1 MQDIWNSLEGKIDR
15 EIYES
20 VKAYLQIEY
29 EDAVEWRDGCVLYFQ
44 TFSKLPI
51 PEGLEKLKH
60 DLEYYIVAMSR
71 DKIEGEKMAKSI
83 MKNLSNK
90 KK

>member
-20 VKAYLQIEY
+20 VIAYLQLEY
-29 EDAVEWRDGCVLYFQ
+29 DDAVEWRDGCVLYFQ

-51 PEGLEKLKH
+51 PEGLEKPKH

-71 DKIEGEKMAKSI
+71 DKVEGEKMAKSI
-83 MKNLSNK
+83 IKNLSSK

>member
-1 MQDIWNSLEGKIDR
+1 MERRVCPLFPDL
-15 EIYES
+15 
-20 VKAYLQIEY
+20 
-29 EDAVEWRDGCVLYFQ
+29 F
-44 TFSKLPI
+44 KLPI